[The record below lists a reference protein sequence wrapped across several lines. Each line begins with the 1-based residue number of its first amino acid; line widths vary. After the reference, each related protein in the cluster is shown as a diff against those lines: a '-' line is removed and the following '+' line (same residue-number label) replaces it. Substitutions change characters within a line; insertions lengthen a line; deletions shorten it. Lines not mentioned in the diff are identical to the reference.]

1 MLSHQVIDGQCEF
14 FWFGVGYSSF
24 PAHPLDTDTF
34 ELVSHINKA
43 EVLCLVCSQEN
54 VSWDPQDGSPAS
66 GDHSYLFL
74 SANPRELMLP
84 IELFHWVP
92 YLGQRMQLSLKR
104 KMSPFLR
111 GTLCFAVLSPF
122 FLALGISATSE
133 DIPNKIEDLRSEC
146 SSDFGGK
153 DSVTSPDG
161 EESVHGRK
169 IPASPSEPSAQCH
182 FIGKHCHLLSHWTAL
197 VSAFSHTVKWL
208 WPIRISLVMILS
220 VLYLKCKCVNQEISV

>member
-1 MLSHQVIDGQCEF
+1 MP
-14 FWFGVGYSSF
+14 GV
-24 PAHPLDTDTF
+24 LTR
-34 ELVSHINKA
+34 K
-43 EVLCLVCSQEN
+43 CLVGPPGWIVCIWWSLLP
-54 VSWDPQDGSPAS
+54 VSFCKPTGAYAFNWAFP
-66 GDHSYLFL
+66 
-74 SANPRELMLP
+74 
-84 IELFHWVP
+84 WVP

-169 IPASPSEPSAQCH
+169 IPSSSSEPSVRCH
-182 FIGKHCHLLSHWTAL
+182 FIGKHSHLLSHWTAL
-197 VSAFSHTVKWL
+197 ISAFSHTVKWL
-208 WPIRISLVMILS
+208 CPIRLSLVMILS
-220 VLYLKCKCVNQEISV
+220 VLYLKCRHLNQEISV